1 MLLADMYRRR
11 PFAPYPYSLVLVP
24 TFVCLYPCL
33 AGTVSHSSIDVD
45 DSLQKILTLNCRLSP
60 VNCIRVLSE
69 LFSCLG
75 TLTHRLPSFCIA
87 DRQVTSE
94 LLPKK
99 VAEHIPAL
107 FYVVY
112 WHLISD
118 RPSLVLSEVLGYVQT
133 FLFEAFDRSCKGV
146 SWFPIVLAM
155 ISQLRTLVDLRLLW
169 VSGRRSV
176 QHALNL
182 SNGFEPDLQRAF
194 CRKGPAQLAHMLSLR
209 DSVKLQ
215 WSSIFVFGS
224 SNDHFVYCLGLRSL
238 YVGRGACRRV
248 CLSSPGVVARVREQY
263 RNWRILAS
271 HTKGV
276 AQQPKRYELLLK
288 SGSPKALYYLVLL
301 TRSAHKASGVEAAF
315 LSYMQPACNGLESLS
330 SSRPCRHNIT
340 NIPTTCVSPRTRRNR
355 HRKRKVSD
363 VMDNVFSQH
372 DALHDKSFDRL
383 APCPILQ
390 ACLYAEIS

>member
-182 SNGFEPDLQRAF
+182 SNGFEPDFSKSSYRFGCCATPF
-194 CRKGPAQLAHMLSLR
+194 VWEAKMRQLR
-209 DSVKLQ
+209 
-215 WSSIFVFGS
+215 
-224 SNDHFVYCLGLRSL
+224 YCS
-238 YVGRGACRRV
+238 
-248 CLSSPGVVARVREQY
+248 
-263 RNWRILAS
+263 
-271 HTKGV
+271 
-276 AQQPKRYELLLK
+276 
-288 SGSPKALYYLVLL
+288 
-301 TRSAHKASGVEAAF
+301 
-315 LSYMQPACNGLESLS
+315 
-330 SSRPCRHNIT
+330 
-340 NIPTTCVSPRTRRNR
+340 RTRATTPG
-355 HRKRKVSD
+355 D
-363 VMDNVFSQH
+363 
-372 DALHDKSFDRL
+372 DKQTRRQ
-383 APCPILQ
+383 APRPTYRERRPRQ
-390 ACLYAEIS
+390 YTK